1 MMKRFLMILVFGLLF
16 SGNVYAGSFVGTKW
30 EITSIPIESNNR
42 PYTIEFLKGG
52 KCKFKQDKPDS
63 DIDIRCVWKKIDE
76 ELFYTINDYSFLEAI
91 ISGKKMRGT
100 GYNKKGYKWKLIG
113 ERID

>member
-1 MMKRFLMILVFGLLF
+1 MMKRFLIILVMLF
-16 SGNVYAGSFVGTKW
+16 WCSVAVAGSFVGTKW
-30 EITSIPIESNNR
+30 EVTSIPIESNNR

-52 KCKFKQDKPDS
+52 ECKFKQDKPDS
-63 DIDIRCVWKKIDE
+63 DIDFRCVWKKIDE

-91 ISGKKMRGT
+91 ISGKKIRGT
-100 GYNKKGYKWKLIG
+100 GYNKDGRKWKLIG

>member
-1 MMKRFLMILVFGLLF
+1 MKKLLGILVLGLLWC
-16 SGNVYAGSFVGTKW
+16 NAVLAGSLVGTKW
-30 EITSIPIESNNR
+30 EVTSIPIESNNR

-52 KCKFKQDKPDS
+52 ECQFKQDETDS

-91 ISGKKMRGT
+91 ISGKKIRGT

>member
-1 MMKRFLMILVFGLLF
+1 MKKLLMILALGLLWC
-16 SGNVYAGSFVGTKW
+16 NAVLAGSLVGTKW
-30 EITSIPIESNNR
+30 EVTSIPIESNNR

-63 DIDIRCVWKKIDE
+63 VIDIRCVWKKIDE

-91 ISGKKMRGT
+91 ISGKKIRGT
-100 GYNKKGYKWKLIG
+100 GYNKKGHKWKLIG

>member
-1 MMKRFLMILVFGLLF
+1 MKKLLGILVLGLLWC
-16 SGNVYAGSFVGTKW
+16 NAVLAGSLVGTKW

-52 KCKFKQDKPDS
+52 ECKFKQDKPDS
-63 DIDIRCVWKKIDE
+63 DIDIKCVWKKIDE

-91 ISGKKMRGT
+91 ISGKKIRGT
-100 GYNKKGYKWKLIG
+100 GYNKKGHKWKLIG

>member
-1 MMKRFLMILVFGLLF
+1 MKKAIAIIILGLML
-16 SGNVYAGSFVGTKW
+16 SSNVYAGSFVGTKW
-30 EITSIPIESNNR
+30 KVTSIPIESINR

-52 KCKFKQDKPDS
+52 ECKFKLDKPDS

-91 ISGKKMRGT
+91 ISGKKIRGT
-100 GYNKKGYKWKLIG
+100 GYNKKGHKWKLIG
-113 ERID
+113 ERIE

>member
-1 MMKRFLMILVFGLLF
+1 MKRFLVIMVMLF
-16 SGNVYAGSFVGTKW
+16 WCNAVLAGSLVGTKW
-30 EITSIPIESNNR
+30 EVTSIPIESNNR

-63 DIDIRCVWKKIDE
+63 VIDVRCVWKKIDE

-91 ISGKKMRGT
+91 I
-100 GYNKKGYKWKLIG
+100 
-113 ERID
+113 

>member
-1 MMKRFLMILVFGLLF
+1 MRQIAILIL
-16 SGNVYAGSFVGTKW
+16 
-30 EITSIPIESNNR
+30 
-42 PYTIEFLKGG
+42 
-52 KCKFKQDKPDS
+52 

-91 ISGKKMRGT
+91 ISGKKIRGT
-100 GYNKKGYKWKLIG
+100 GYNKKGHKWKLIG

>member
-1 MMKRFLMILVFGLLF
+1 MTKRFLLILVFGLLLN
-16 SGNVYAGSFVGTKW
+16 SNVYAGSLVGTKW
-30 EITSIPIESNNR
+30 EVTSIPIESNNR

-63 DIDIRCVWKKIDE
+63 VIDVRCVWKKIYE
-76 ELFYTINDYSFLEAI
+76 ELFYTFNDYSFLEGI
-91 ISGKKMRGT
+91 ISGKRIRGT
-100 GYNKKGYKWKLIG
+100 GYNTDGRKWKLIG